1 MRLDKAIRI
10 ASVAHEGQFDKGGHA
25 YITHPLRVMMKMKT
39 EDEAVVAALHDVVE
53 DTRETFQSL
62 TDQGL
67 TSTQLVALDGVTR
80 RDHESYPEFIER
92 AGDNCISRAV
102 KMADLNDNMNL
113 NRIPHPTKKDWVRLA
128 KYAAAYKTLEGIT

>member
-10 ASVAHEGQFDKGGHA
+10 AAVAHEGQFDKGGHA

-80 RDHESYPEFIER
+80 RDHESYSEFIDR
-92 AGDNCISRAV
+92 AGDNEISRMV
-102 KMADLNDNMNL
+102 KMADLEDNMNL
-113 NRIPHPTKKDWVRLA
+113 NRIPHPTKADWRRLA
-128 KYAAAYKTLEGIT
+128 KYAKAHKKLETTS